1 MKSADRALAILA
13 AFSDDRPELGVSELA
28 RQLGMHKST
37 ASRLLATLEARG
49 LVRRAGDRFAPG
61 PELVRLG
68 SLAAGGAALVT
79 AARPTLVG
87 LAEETRETV
96 NLAIRQGDSVLN
108 LHQVETA
115 HFVGLTDWT
124 GKTTPLHA
132 TANGKALLA
141 WGAGP
146 IPGNRKALTA
156 RTIVEEEELLA
167 ELERTRRR
175 GSAQAVEELEAGLNA
190 VAAPVFDAS
199 GACVAAVSVAGPSYR
214 LPPRLLS
221 GVGRTCAAAADEI
234 SSALGHRRA
243 A

>member
-13 AFSDDRPELGVSELA
+13 AFSDDRPELGVSQLA
-28 RQLGMHKST
+28 RELGMHKST
-37 ASRLLATLEARG
+37 VSRLLATLEARG
-49 LVRRAGDRFAPG
+49 LVRRAGERFAPG

-68 SLAAGGAALVT
+68 SLAAGGAALLR
-79 AARPTLVG
+79 AARPALVR
-87 LAEETRETV
+87 LAEQTRETV
-96 NLAIRQGDSVLN
+96 NLAIRHGDSVLN

-124 GKTTPLHA
+124 GKTTALHA

-146 IPGNRKALTA
+146 IPGNRRALTA
-156 RTIVEEEELLA
+156 RTIVGDQELRA

-175 GSAQAVEELEAGLNA
+175 GWAQAVEELEAGLNA

-199 GACVAAVSVAGPSYR
+199 GLCAAAVSVAGPSYR
-214 LPPRLLS
+214 LPPRLLRD
-221 GVGRTCAAAADEI
+221 VGRTCAGTADAI
-234 SSALGHRRA
+234 SAALGHRRA